1 MDTPSQALKKLQHFC
16 SYQDRCHTEV
26 KEKLRQLG
34 LRGDEADQIMATLIT
49 EDYLNEERFAKSF
62 ARGKFRMKK
71 WGRGKITQAL
81 RFKGISVYCIR
92 KGLEE
97 IDDDDYREAL
107 FRLASDKYNILK
119 GEQYLRRRY
128 KTTQYLLGK
137 GYEPE
142 LIREILA
149 EVISA

>member
-97 IDDDDYREAL
+97 IDEDDYREAL